1 MRVLHVIPSMAP
13 LDGGP
18 TVAVQ
23 HLASALAATGV
34 DVTIATTDSDGA
46 GGRLDMPNDGP
57 VQDGDVEYHYFAR
70 ELPGTWKLSRGLARW
85 LRANVARFD
94 VAHVHALFC
103 HSTIAGCRT
112 ARDARVPY
120 VLSPH
125 GSVDPWSMNRRSWKK
140 APYFRLVEREHF
152 ARAAALHATAETE
165 AAAIRALGYA
175 DRVRIIP
182 LGVEEM
188 GVMPHVRGDG
198 ALRLLFLSRL
208 HPKKGI
214 PMLLDAVARARSGGT
229 PVELA
234 IAGEGPDAYKNEL
247 LARVQQLGLSS
258 AVRFVGHIEGE
269 SKRAAFA
276 SSDVYVL
283 ASHQEN
289 FGIAV
294 AEAMWAGLPVIVS
307 DQVGIASDVKQARAG
322 VVVPV
327 DTNALVA
334 AIQRL
339 AREPD
344 ERRSMGARASQF
356 AASRY
361 SWERAAREFLELYTS
376 IASHGVR
383 RHA

>member
-1 MRVLHVIPSMAP
+1 
-13 LDGGP
+13 
-18 TVAVQ
+18 
-23 HLASALAATGV
+23 
-34 DVTIATTDSDGA
+34 
-46 GGRLDMPNDGP
+46 
-57 VQDGDVEYHYFAR
+57 
-70 ELPGTWKLSRGLARW
+70 
-85 LRANVARFD
+85 
-94 VAHVHALFC
+94 
-103 HSTIAGCRT
+103 
-112 ARDARVPY
+112 
-120 VLSPH
+120 
-125 GSVDPWSMNRRSWKK
+125 
-140 APYFRLVEREHF
+140 
-152 ARAAALHATAETE
+152 
-165 AAAIRALGYA
+165 
-175 DRVRIIP
+175 
-182 LGVEEM
+182 M

-229 PVELA
+229 AVELA

-361 SWERAAREFLELYTS
+361 SWERAAREFLELYTT